1 MYITARKYL
10 TVMALIAAL
19 VLIGLGVF
27 LKNVAAIVI
36 LVILLGTLGV
46 FEYKFRHLKGETP
59 EHYKN
64 YKRF

>member
-1 MYITARKYL
+1 MYTTARKYL

-46 FEYKFRHLKGETP
+46 LEYKFRRLKQETP
-59 EHYKN
+59 EHYRN